1 MPTVEIAIDSRKAKQ
16 GAAEATRALDQ
27 VGRQAEDTGRKVDRM
42 VGDRNRGV
50 RAATEEFRGF
60 GKAAAGVSGVLGASA
75 SVTQFSREIG
85 NLGTNL
91 NSGTNAAF
99 AFSRALLEV
108 SRVKEDFGELAQSVG
123 KTNGVMGTLI
133 GLVKANPF
141 LLLATAISAVV
152 PLFGLF
158 ASGSDEA
165 TEAIERQK
173 KATQDLRNEFDKL
186 QQSAAFR
193 QFAGAAGLQVAAPTR
208 EGILTALAER
218 QAAIQTQGAALDP
231 KVLVQYLEQKLQ
243 SVGIAQRVSAETL
256 YRRQLVPSVPGTGM
270 YQEYRPPTER
280 LVPLQGEAAQQAQIA
295 LISSV
300 VDLINR
306 AELDVPMQ
314 LIRRAGPMYG
324 PEVPRSQEEVDI
336 SRLPQPTIPERVRE
350 LYGPAMPGADYFGA
364 DRFQPSPYQQQ
375 LGPPLPYAPDP
386 ARGVGGMWQGVFAQF
401 QQAGSQALGM
411 LAQMRED
418 IIDGEQRRYDEQLA
432 QYERMSALSQQFVG
446 TLTSGLEAAIF
457 EGQKFGAVMRAVFVD
472 ISRQAF
478 RAGIG
483 QVFQGVNFFG
493 SAPTPPATT
502 G

>member
-27 VGRQAEDTGRKVDRM
+27 VGRQAEDTGRRVDRM

-50 RAATEEFRGF
+50 RAATEEFKGF

-123 KTNGVMGTLI
+123 KTNGVMGTLL

-152 PLFGLF
+152 PLFSLF

-173 KATQDLRNEFDKL
+173 KATQDLRAEFDKL

-193 QFAGAAGLQVAAPTR
+193 EFAGAAGLQVAAPTR
-208 EGILTALAER
+208 EGVLTALAER

-231 KVLVQYLEQKLQ
+231 QLLVQYLQQQLGAA
-243 SVGIAQRVSAETL
+243 GIVQRVSGESL
-256 YRRQLVPSVPGTGM
+256 YGTQQFRPVVGVGERQRLG
-270 YQEYRPPTER
+270 ELEER
-280 LVPLQGEAAQQAQIA
+280 LVALTGEEGKQAQLA

-300 VDLINR
+300 ID
-306 AELDVPMQ
+306 
-314 LIRRAGPMYG
+314 LIRRSELPAVAAPSRQSVLRRQAATRAAAAG
-324 PEVPRSQEEVDI
+324 
-336 SRLPQPTIPERVRE
+336 LPGQPS
-350 LYGPAMPGADYFGA
+350 LYGPAIPGADYFA
-364 DRFQPSPYQQQ
+364 AERFQPSPYQQQ
-375 LGPPLPYAPDP
+375 LGLPLPYAPDP
-386 ARGVGGMWQGVFAQF
+386 TRGVGGMLQGVAGQF
-401 QQAGSQALGM
+401 LQAGSQALGM
-411 LAQMRED
+411 LAQMRDD
-418 IIDGEQRRYDEQLA
+418 IIKDENRRYEEQLA
-432 QYERMSALSQQFVG
+432 QYERMQALSQQFVG

-457 EGQKFGAVMRAVFVD
+457 EGQKFGDVMRAVFLD

-483 QVFQGVNFFG
+483 QVFKDVNFFG